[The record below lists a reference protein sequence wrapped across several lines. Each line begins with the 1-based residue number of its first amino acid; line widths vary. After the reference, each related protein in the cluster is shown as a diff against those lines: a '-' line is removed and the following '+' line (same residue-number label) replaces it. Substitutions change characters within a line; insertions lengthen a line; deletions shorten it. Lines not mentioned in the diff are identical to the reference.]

1 MHRSDLLQKLAV
13 YQKQWPEEQA
23 TVLRF
28 IDFVKENSDCFERSL
43 SIGHVTGSA
52 WVVNCSGTHVLLT
65 HHKKLDKWLQ
75 LGGHADGDS
84 NILRAA
90 LREVQEESG
99 LEAFEPV
106 SQEIFDVDIHQIP
119 ARKSDAAHDHHD
131 IRFAVRAVG
140 SDEYIVSDESHD
152 LAWVEIQ
159 NLAHFTDEP
168 SMLRMARKWLGNR
181 NTLAGTNDADGI

>member
-1 MHRSDLLQKLAV
+1 MHRNDLLEKLTTYHAT
-13 YQKQWPEEQA
+13 WPDEQTTA
-23 TVLRF
+23 QRLT
-28 IDFVKENSDCFERSL
+28 DFVKQHSDCFERSL
-43 SIGHVTGSA
+43 AIGHVTGSA
-52 WVVNCSGTHVLLT
+52 WVVNQAETHVLLT

-84 NILRAA
+84 DILRAA

-99 LEAFEPV
+99 LTAFETV
-106 SQEIFDVDIHQIP
+106 SPKIFDIDIHLIP
-119 ARKSDAAHDHHD
+119 ARKSDPAHHHHD

-159 NLAHFTDEP
+159 NLEPFTAEP
-168 SMLRMARKWLGNR
+168 SMLRMAGKWLAR
-181 NTLAGTNDADGI
+181 